1 MFPTSYSEKTG
12 LSYGAGLE
20 GCSKVENDPAR
31 SDGKV
36 AWNGGRTTDDGKL
49 GGSLTAM
56 DPATGERKAQHMFP
70 YPSYSGVV
78 STAGGLVFTATLD
91 GTISAHDDATL
102 QPLWS
107 FNVGSGIS
115 APPITYSAN
124 GKQYIAVLAGHS
136 RVPKGRLA
144 THPELQD
151 LQTTSMLYV
160 FAL

>member
-1 MFPTSYSEKTG
+1 MF
-12 LSYGAGLE
+12 
-20 GCSKVENDPAR
+20 
-31 SDGKV
+31 
-36 AWNGGRTTDDGKL
+36 
-49 GGSLTAM
+49 
-56 DPATGERKAQHMFP
+56 Q

-102 QPLWS
+102 QELWS

-115 APPITYSAN
+115 APPITYSVN

>member
-1 MFPTSYSEKTG
+1 MFAVPV
-12 LSYGAGLE
+12 LF
-20 GCSKVENDPAR
+20 GCREHR
-31 SDGKV
+31 
-36 AWNGGRTTDDGKL
+36 GRTCL
-49 GGSLTAM
+49 
-56 DPATGERKAQHMFP
+56 
-70 YPSYSGVV
+70 
-78 STAGGLVFTATLD
+78 TATLD
-91 GTISAHDDATL
+91 GTISAHDDTTL
-102 QPLWS
+102 QELWS